1 MKHRPALL
9 ALVLTAFAL
18 SSCAQLEESASG
30 IASDAASQ
38 FAEATAEE
46 LRTQACRLVEDGS
59 VSLADQQFLSD
70 LVESA
75 ETAGLPA
82 EFTEPLKE
90 IAAAGDDVPADS
102 VESLQNS
109 CAKT

>member
-1 MKHRPALL
+1 MKQRL
-9 ALVLTAFAL
+9 AVLTLIPAAFVL

-38 FAEATAEE
+38 FAEATADE
-46 LRTQACRLVEDGS
+46 LRGQACRLVEDGT
-59 VSLADQQFLSD
+59 VSLADQQFLSEM
-70 LVESA
+70 VESA
-75 ETAGLPA
+75 ATAGLPA
-82 EFTEPLKE
+82 EFTEPLSE
-90 IAAAGDDVPADS
+90 IAAAGDDVPRDS

>member
-1 MKHRPALL
+1 MKQRLAIL
-9 ALVLTAFAL
+9 ALIPAAFAL

-30 IASDAASQ
+30 IVSDAASQ
-38 FAEATAEE
+38 FADATADEV
-46 LRTQACRLVEDGS
+46 RTQACRLVEDGA
-59 VSLADQQFLSD
+59 VSLADQQFLSN
-70 LVESA
+70 LVGSA

-82 EFTEPLKE
+82 EFTEPLRE
-90 IAAAGDDVPADS
+90 IAAAGDDVPRDS

>member
-1 MKHRPALL
+1 MKHRFALL
-9 ALVLTAFAL
+9 ALIPVAFAL
-18 SSCAQLEESASG
+18 SSCAQLEESASE

-38 FAEATAEE
+38 FAESTADE
-46 LRTQACRLVEDGS
+46 LRTRACRLVEDGS

-70 LVESA
+70 LVGSA

-82 EFTEPLKE
+82 KFTEPLRE
-90 IAAAGDDVPADS
+90 IAAAGDDVPRDS
-102 VESLQNS
+102 IESLQNS